1 MNKEQLGINDIIL
14 QIVPGCIY
22 WKDVN
27 GVYLGCNQAEAEVL
41 GFKSSKEVIGKTDYD
56 LAWKDSAD
64 VLRETDKRIIQT
76 KVPEEIIE
84 NSTLAD
90 GKRLLMLTKKSPLYD
105 DKGNVVGIIGVSIDI
120 TDRKAKEDKENELKM
135 QQYINNIL
143 EYVPGCIYWKDVN
156 GVYLGCNQAEAEVL
170 GFKSSKEVIGKSDY
184 DLSWK
189 YEAEVLRKTDQRIM
203 QSRKVEEI
211 LETVTASK
219 GKEIVMLT
227 KKSPLYDDK
236 GNVIGIIG
244 VSIDITDRKEK
255 EELEIR
261 LKMQEELYRIARDVA
276 HDIVS
281 PLTALG
287 AFQYLVT
294 NKLTDKENEILDSLK
309 RSINDIADKM
319 MEKYK
324 EIKDIGDTKAISAA
338 KKREEKEEEKI
349 DLNLSMKEVIE
360 RKKYEYSKK
369 NVEIKYEGKEK
380 LVFIKGESRD
390 FERMMSNIINNGVES
405 VEGKKADIE
414 ISYEVKGEEV
424 EIRVKD
430 NGKGMP
436 KEMAEKLMKGEEI
449 GTTKKEGHGIG
460 TQQII
465 STIKAMNG
473 LLKIESKEN
482 VGTEFIVSFKKVQES
497 NN

>member
-1 MNKEQLGINDIIL
+1 MVKKSQIEIDDIL

-27 GVYLGCNQAEAEVL
+27 GVYLGCNQAEAEIL

-56 LAWKDSAD
+56 LVWKNNAD
-64 VLRETDKRIIQT
+64 VLRETDKRVMQT
-76 KVPEEIIE
+76 RVPEEIIE
-84 NSTLAD
+84 AVTVAN
-90 GKRLLMLTKKSPLYD
+90 GKILLMLTKKSLLYD
-105 DKGNVVGIIGVSIDI
+105 DKSNVIGIIGVSIDI
-120 TDRKAKEDKENELKM
+120 TDRKAKESKETELKR
-135 QQYINNIL
+135 QWYINNIL
-143 EYVPGCIYWKDVN
+143 QYVPGCIYWKDIN
-156 GVYLGCNQAEAEVL
+156 GVYLGCNQAEIESL
-170 GFKSSKEVIGKSDY
+170 GLNSFEDIIGKTDY
-184 DLSWK
+184 DLAWK
-189 YEAEVLRKTDQRIM
+189 EIANVLKKTDERIM
-203 QSRKVEEI
+203 QTRIPEEI
-211 LETVTASK
+211 IEEPTLAD
-219 GKEIVMLT
+219 GKVLIMLT

-244 VSIDITDRKEK
+244 VSVDITDRKEK

-261 LKMQEELYRIARDVA
+261 LKLQEELYRIARDVA

-287 AFQYLVT
+287 AFQYLVSK
-294 NKLTDKENEILDSLK
+294 KLTEKENEILDSLK
-309 RSINDIADKM
+309 RSIKDIAGKM

-324 EIKDIGDTKAISAA
+324 EIKDIGDTKAISTA

-414 ISYEVKGEEV
+414 ISYEVKREEV